1 MKSGLVLA
9 GASALAV
16 VLLAGLARGPRPAG
30 ADAMGR
36 MPEVVATATGPRMVL
51 DEVVVRAMVGG
62 VADARLGSG
71 SAN

>member
-9 GASALAV
+9 GAGALAV
-16 VLLAGLARGPRPAG
+16 VLFAGLGRGPQPPA
-30 ADAMGR
+30 ADATGR
-36 MPEVVATATGPRMVL
+36 MPEVVVTATGPKMLL
-51 DEVVVRAMVGG
+51 DEVVVRAVAGG